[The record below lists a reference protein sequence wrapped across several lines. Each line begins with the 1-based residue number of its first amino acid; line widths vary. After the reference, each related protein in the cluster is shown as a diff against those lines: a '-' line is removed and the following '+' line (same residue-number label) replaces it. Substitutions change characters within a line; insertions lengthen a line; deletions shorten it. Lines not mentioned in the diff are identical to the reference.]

1 MTKRPALTFTALA
14 LAATAAVAAPPAAA
28 DAASSA
34 RAGAAPATSKLSSGA
49 AQAAP
54 AAAAPKKVN
63 CARVKC
69 LALTFDDGPGPVT
82 ARLLDTLKK
91 HKVKA
96 TFFLVGERV
105 EKRPQVVRR
114 MAREGH
120 EIGNHTY
127 DHESLPA
134 LSDAQITE
142 ELSRTQEVLRR
153 VIGKRPRMMRPPY
166 GHTDARV
173 VAAAKKLGLAQVLWT
188 GTTLDW
194 SLRDVDKI
202 GDKVL
207 SLARPNGVILMHDV
221 VPHTVKAM
229 PRVLRELKRRGYRL
243 VTVSELAG
251 SRRLGPGATFPR

>member
-1 MTKRPALTFTALA
+1 MTKRPSLTFAALA
-14 LAATAAVAAPPAAA
+14 LAATAVAALPAPAAA
-28 DAASSA
+28 A
-34 RAGAAPATSKLSSGA
+34 RTGTAPATPKLSPVA
-49 AQAAP
+49 AKAAP
-54 AAAAPKKVN
+54 AAARPKRVN
-63 CARVKC
+63 CAKVKC
-69 LALTFDDGPGPVT
+69 LALTFDDGPGTVT
-82 ARLLDTLKK
+82 ARLLDTLRK

-105 EKRPQVVRR
+105 EKRPGVVRR

-127 DHESLPA
+127 GHESLPA
-134 LSDAQITE
+134 LSDAQIAE
-142 ELSRTQEVLRR
+142 QLGRTQDVLHR
-153 VIGKRPRMMRPPY
+153 VIGKRPRTMRPPY

-173 VAAAKKLGLAQVLWT
+173 VAAAKELGLAQVLWT